1 MKKTIILIF
10 LLNLIGLSFG
20 EIYQSNYPLPKNNI
34 QEIYEKTKNIYL
46 LKEYLEKTNDFEEIS
61 IKNNRLI
68 LKKKPVVK
76 RISVKGN
83 KSFWKNE
90 ILAIAGIIQN
100 HTFDSKSFKNI
111 VLRLKQFYL
120 DNGYPFAKIYVFST
134 IDKNGNA
141 FLKIRIKEGKKAKLN
156 EVRFLTEKELTTEEK
171 KKYRK
176 ILGLKKNKI
185 IKFRMLQDRLDI
197 LSKYLREKGYF
208 DNFVSLQSFFLEE
221 NGKVTVYIY
230 ITFGSKYK
238 VRFEGNKAFSSKK
251 LMELLTFKEKGF
263 NYFQLNESIERI
275 KKLYRDYGYINVK
288 VFADIKRSESFK
300 NPETFLTFKIEE
312 GNIYKI
318 SNISV
323 ETDVPE
329 IIMKIKKE
337 FEGKVYAKYK
347 FIKFLKKIVEKY
359 QEKGFLN
366 AFYKIDEFFDEDS
379 KTVSI
384 KLKIFKGNKFILKKV
399 VYKGYRFKEI
409 PKTPQVYDSNLILEY
424 LNKYK
429 KILKNK
435 GYFDGDVLLDVK
447 FRKEEDN
454 IFYAEVIY
462 ITKLGERYK
471 NGLTF
476 IYGTYHLEPFYIK
489 KNLSDKKYYDK
500 DDFDLDLITFYSSYL
515 FDYVNPV
522 LDISNKKV
530 NKLLILHEDK
540 RGFFQGS
547 FGYNTD
553 RQFRVY
559 GALTLKNLF
568 GIGIETS
575 FFSEITNL
583 GSTMFKYSIGDRLI
597 PKRISAFT
605 SYFLSTEIHR
615 IFDLRKK
622 GYDVSIEKTSTKHI
636 KHGFI
641 FEYTK
646 NEIKNTDVILKQDKY
661 KSLKLRYILTLDY
674 RKPKVDT
681 KKGIYSVIRLVK
693 GFQDVNYVK
702 TEFFGRYFYPIKN
715 LIFTQRLGIGY
726 IFDSVDNLL
735 LSERYFLGGLAT
747 VRGFGFEEIKGKN
760 GTGGKSFILI
770 NNDLKIPLY
779 KPLNLYGLIFLD
791 FGNVYIDNNDMNN
804 LYLRETAG
812 IGVTVPS
819 PVGSI
824 IFDIARKLD
833 RKEGESLYRIELS
846 IGAMF

>member
-1 MKKTIILIF
+1 MKKTILVFICF
-10 LLNLIGLSFG
+10 LNLISLSFG
-20 EIYQSNYPLPKNNI
+20 EIYKSNYPLPKNNI
-34 QEIYEKTKNIYL
+34 DEIYEKTKNLYKI
-46 LKEYLEKTNDFEEIS
+46 KEYLERTNDFEEIK
-61 IKNNRLI
+61 IKNNKLI
-68 LKKKPVVK
+68 LKKKPIVK
-76 RISVKGN
+76 KISVKGN

-90 ILAIAGIIQN
+90 ILAISGIIQN
-100 HTFDSKSFKNI
+100 HSFDSKGFKNI

-120 DNGYPFAKIYVFST
+120 DNGYPFAKIFVFST
-134 IDKNGNA
+134 IDRLGNA
-141 FLKIRIKEGKKAKLN
+141 ILEIKIKEGKKAKLN
-156 EVRFLTEKELTTEEK
+156 KVKFLTEKSLTEEEK

-176 ILGLKKNKI
+176 ILGLKKKKI
-185 IKFRMLQDRLDI
+185 IKFRELQDKLDI
-197 LSKYLREKGYF
+197 LSQYLRERGYF
-208 DNFVSLQSFFLEE
+208 DNFVSLQSFFLEK

-230 ITFGSKYK
+230 ITFGTKYI
-238 VRFEGNKAFSSKK
+238 VRFEGNHAFEDKK
-251 LMELLTFKEKGF
+251 LIKVLTFKDKGF

-275 KKLYRDYGYINVK
+275 KKLYQDYGYINVK
-288 VFADIKRSESFK
+288 VFVDIKRRE
-300 NPETFLTFKIEE
+300 NLETYLIFKIEE
-312 GNIYKI
+312 GNVYKI
-318 SNISV
+318 KNISV
-323 ETDVPE
+323 KTDIQGLE
-329 IIMKIKKE
+329 QKIKFK
-337 FEGKVYAKYK
+337 FEGKIYTKLKFQKYIQK
-347 FIKFLKKIVEKY
+347 LLEKY
-359 QEKGFLN
+359 QKEGFLN
-366 AFYKIDEFFDEDS
+366 ASYKIKEEFDEEN
-379 KTVSI
+379 KTVFI
-384 KLKIFKGNKFILKKV
+384 KLEILKGNKFILKKIIF
-399 VYKGYRFKEI
+399 KGYKFKDV
-409 PKTPQVYDSNLILEY
+409 PKTPQVYDSNLLLEY
-424 LNKYK
+424 LTKYK
-429 KILKNK
+429 KEIKNK
-435 GYFDGDVLLDVK
+435 GYFNGDVLLDVK
-447 FRKEEDN
+447 FEKAKNDV
-454 IFYAEVIY
+454 FYAEAVY
-462 ITKLGERYK
+462 DVKLGDRYE

-476 IYGTYHLEPFYIK
+476 IYGTYHLEPFWIK
-489 KNLSDKKYYDK
+489 KNLSDAKYYNK

-522 LDISNKKV
+522 LDIYDKKV
-530 NKLLILHEDK
+530 NKILILHEDK

-575 FFSEITNL
+575 FFSEVTNL

-622 GYDVSIEKTSTKHI
+622 GYDVSIEKTSTKHL

-646 NEIKNTDVILKQDKY
+646 NEIQNTDVVLNQADY
-661 KSLKLRYILTLDY
+661 KSLKLKYILTMDY

-681 KKGIYSVIRLVK
+681 KKGIYSVIRLIK

-702 TEFFGRYFYPIKN
+702 TEFFGRYFYPIKQ

-726 IFDSVDNLL
+726 IFDNVDNLL

-747 VRGFGFEEIKGKN
+747 VRGFGFEEIKGKT

-779 KPLNLYGLIFLD
+779 KPLNLYGLVFLD

-804 LYLRETAG
+804 LYLRKTMG
-812 IGVTVPS
+812 IGITVPS

>member
-1 MKKTIILIF
+1 MKKFTILIF
-10 LLNLIGLSFG
+10 LFSLIGLSFG
-20 EIYQSNYPLPKNNI
+20 EIYISNYPLPKNNI
-34 QEIYEKTKNIYL
+34 QEVYEKTKDIYKI
-46 LKEYLEKTNDFEEIS
+46 KEYLEKTNDFEEIK
-61 IKNNRLI
+61 IKDGKLI
-68 LKKKPVVK
+68 LKKKPIVK
-76 RISVKGN
+76 IISVSGN

-90 ILAIAGIIQN
+90 ILAISGIIQN
-100 HTFDSKSFKNI
+100 HSFDSKSFKNI

-120 DNGYPFAKIYVFST
+120 DNGYPFAKFYVYSE
-134 IDKNGNA
+134 IDRLGNA
-141 FLKIRIKEGKKAKLN
+141 KLKIKINEGKKAKLN
-156 EVRFLTEKELTTEEK
+156 EVVFLTEKKLSEKEK
-171 KKYRK
+171 KKYKK
-176 ILGLKKNKI
+176 ILGLKKKKI
-185 IKFRMLQDRLDI
+185 IKFRELQDRLDI
-197 LSKYLREKGYF
+197 LSQYLRENGYF
-208 DNFVSLQSFFLEE
+208 DNFVSLQSFFLEK

-230 ITFGSKYK
+230 ITFGTKYVVK
-238 VRFEGNKAFSSKK
+238 FEGNKVFNDRK
-251 LMELLTFKEKGF
+251 LFNLLTFKEKGF
-263 NYFQLNESIERI
+263 NYFQLNESIEKI
-275 KKLYRDYGYINVK
+275 KKFYQDYGYINVK
-288 VFADIKRSESFK
+288 VFADIKRKRNSE
-300 NPETFLTFKIEE
+300 TYLTFKIEE
-312 GNIYKI
+312 GNVYKI
-318 SNISV
+318 EEILTK
-323 ETDVPE
+323 TDITSLDE
-329 IIMKIKKE
+329 KIKS
-337 FEGKVYAKYK
+337 K
-347 FIKFLKKIVEKY
+347 FIGQLYTKSKFVKYLKKIVEKY
-359 QEKGFLN
+359 QKKGYLNSYFKIKEKFN
-366 AFYKIDEFFDEDS
+366 EET
-379 KTVSI
+379 KTVLI
-384 KLKIFKGNKFILKKV
+384 NLEIFKGNKFILDKV
-399 VYKGYRFKEI
+399 VFKGYKFKEV
-409 PKTPQVYDSNLILEY
+409 PKTPQVYDSNLLLEY
-424 LNKYK
+424 LSKYK
-429 KILKNK
+429 KIIMNK

-447 FRKEEDN
+447 FKKSKNN

-462 ITKLGERYK
+462 ETKLGERYK

-489 KNLSDKKYYDK
+489 KNLSDAKYYDK

-522 LDISNKKV
+522 LDIYDKKV
-530 NKLLILHEDK
+530 NKVLILHEDK

-575 FFSEITNL
+575 FFSELTNL

-597 PKRISAFT
+597 PKRISAFG

-622 GYDVSIEKTSTKHI
+622 GYDLSVEKTSTKHI

-641 FEYTK
+641 FEKTE
-646 NEIKNTDVILKQDKY
+646 NEIENTDVPLNQNKY

-681 KKGIYSVIRLVK
+681 KKGVYSVIRLVK
-693 GFQDVNYVK
+693 GFEDVNYIK
-702 TEFFGRYFYPIKN
+702 TEFFGRYFYPIKS
-715 LIFTQRLGIGY
+715 LIFTQRLGVGY
-726 IFDSVDNLL
+726 IFDKVENLL

-779 KPLNLYGLIFLD
+779 KPLNLYGLVFLD
-791 FGNVYIDNNDMNN
+791 FGNVYVDNNDMNSF
-804 LYLRETAG
+804 YLRKTAG
-812 IGVTVPS
+812 IGITVPS

>member
-34 QEIYEKTKNIYL
+34 QEIYEKTKNIYKI
-46 LKEYLEKTNDFEEIS
+46 KEYLEKTNDFEEIT
-61 IKNNRLI
+61 IKNNKLI

-90 ILAIAGIIQN
+90 ILAISGIIQN
-100 HTFDSKSFKNI
+100 HSFDSKSFKNI

-120 DNGYPFAKIYVFST
+120 DNGYPFAKVYVFSE
-134 IDKNGNA
+134 IDKLGNA
-141 FLKIRIKEGKKAKLN
+141 NLKIEIEEGKKAKLN
-156 EVRFLTEKELTTEEK
+156 EVRFLTEKELSDDEK

-176 ILGLKKNKI
+176 ILGLKRKKI
-185 IKFRMLQDRLDI
+185 IKFRELQDKLDI
-197 LSKYLREKGYF
+197 LSQYLREKGYF
-208 DNFVSLQSFFLEE
+208 DNFVSLQSFFLEK

-230 ITFGSKYK
+230 ITFGTKYI
-238 VRFEGNKAFSSKK
+238 VEFEGNKAFSDKK
-251 LMELLTFKEKGF
+251 LKKLLTFYEKGF

-275 KKLYRDYGYINVK
+275 KKLYQDYGYINVN
-288 VFADIKRSESFK
+288 VFVDIKRKSNSQT
-300 NPETFLTFKIEE
+300 NLIFKIEE
-312 GNIYKI
+312 GNVYKI
-318 SNISV
+318 TNISV
-323 ETDVPE
+323 KTDIE
-329 IIMKIKKE
+329 NIAEKIKTK
-337 FEGKVYAKYK
+337 FEGQIYTKYE
-347 FIKFLKKIVEKY
+347 FIKYIEKIIKKY
-359 QEKGFLN
+359 QKDGYLN
-366 AFYKIDEFFDEDS
+366 SSYKIKESFDEDN
-379 KTVSI
+379 KTVAI
-384 KLKIFKGNKFILKKV
+384 DLEIYKGNKFILKKV
-399 VYKGYRFKEI
+399 TFKGYSFKDI
-409 PKTPQVYDSNLILEY
+409 PKTPQVYDSKLILEY
-424 LNKYK
+424 LAKYK
-429 KILKNK
+429 KFIKNK

-447 FRKEEDN
+447 FKKAENN

-462 ITKLGERYK
+462 ETKLGDRYK

-476 IYGTYHLEPFYIK
+476 IYGTYHLKPSYIK
-489 KNLSDKKYYDK
+489 KNLSNAKYYDK

-522 LDISNKKV
+522 LDIYDKKV
-530 NKLLILHEDK
+530 NKVLILHEDK

-575 FFSEITNL
+575 FFSEVTNL

-622 GYDVSIEKTSTKHI
+622 GYDLSFEKTSSKHT

-641 FEYTK
+641 LEYTK
-646 NEIKNTDVILKQDKY
+646 NEIQNTNVVLKQSDY
-661 KSLKLRYILTLDY
+661 KSFKLKYILTLDY

-681 KKGIYSVIRLVK
+681 KKGIYSVIRLTK
-693 GFQDVNYVK
+693 GFQDVDYVK
-702 TEFFGRYFYPIKN
+702 TEFFGRYFYPLKS

-726 IFDSVDNLL
+726 IFDSVNNLL

-760 GTGGKSFILI
+760 ETGGKSFILI

-779 KPLNLYGLIFLD
+779 RPLNLYGLIFLD
-791 FGNVYIDNNDMNN
+791 FGNVYVDNSDMNN
-804 LYLRETAG
+804 LKLRETMG

-833 RKEGESLYRIELS
+833 RKAGESLYRIELS